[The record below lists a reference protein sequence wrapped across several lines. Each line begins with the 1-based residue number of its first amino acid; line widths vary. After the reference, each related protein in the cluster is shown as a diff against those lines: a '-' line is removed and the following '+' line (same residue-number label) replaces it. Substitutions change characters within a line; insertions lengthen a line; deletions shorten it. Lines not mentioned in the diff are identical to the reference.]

1 MGLKLF
7 SRNIVHSEGVS
18 TLSTLLIIIECA
30 EEFELVL
37 IQSKDVNILLNF
49 IIEERNLHEDPAIIF
64 FIDSPEVSNIL
75 SVTILVFSR
84 KKVTRLNGLNAVSG
98 EGDDVVFLEIIQITV
113 HEVANEFATQ
123 HFISG

>member
-37 IQSKDVNILLNF
+37 IQSKDVNIFLNF
-49 IIEERNLHEDPAIIF
+49 IIEERNLHEDPTIVL
-64 FIDSPEVSNIL
+64 FINSPEVSNIL

-84 KKVTRLNGLNAVSG
+84 KKVTGLNGLNAVSG